1 MSHSASQIC
10 AGKGVEVV
18 LARTLRFR
26 VALLFTTLLL
36 VVLAVFFFM
45 VRAANLGIFDEQAEQ
60 ELKTGQ
66 LVFHRLLEQNNKLLI
81 QATQVL
87 VGDFAFREALA
98 TADGPTMLSAL
109 KNHANRLGAQLVL
122 LSDLQGS
129 VPADNMGVA
138 RDGLYPFP
146 DLLKEVRQNGV
157 ASGIKVVKGE
167 AYELVVVPVKAPVV
181 IGWITLGVKLTEK
194 VALDLKAMSG
204 LEVSFLTRGADG
216 HWHSFASTL
225 KPAELQD
232 LLKQPESLAE
242 KRLELAGAP
251 FQTRIMPLASGSGG
265 KVFAVLQRPL
275 KEILAPFYALQK
287 AMLGLAMASL
297 VLCILASFKVA
308 GVVTR
313 PLHRLVTVA
322 KKIRDGSYTEHVERP
337 ETSEL
342 AALADSLDHMQVAI
356 AEREQEILALA
367 YRDTLT
373 GLLNRAGFLGELGR
387 RLESPQQSH
396 TVLLLDLDR
405 FQQLNDTLGHAAG
418 DRVIMRIGFWLH
430 AEVARFG
437 GVLARLGG
445 DEFAFVV
452 AGTGYQEVLQ
462 AVLHGFERQLAV
474 DEKKLDVRASIG
486 IASYPEHA
494 STPQDLLR
502 CADEAMYVSKRKKC
516 TVSVYDAAKRQ
527 FREEHLSLL
536 GDLKEALNQEQLT
549 LHYQPK
555 VALDGSLRCEAEA
568 LVRWEHPVRG
578 FVPPFEFIPF
588 AEQTGYIRE
597 ITHWVIARG
606 CIDAADLLAQGMPV
620 RVSVNL
626 STRDLLDP
634 ALPAFVDSCLR
645 MAGLPKQ
652 YLCLEITE
660 SGVMEDPD
668 KALETLHALRNM
680 GMALAI
686 DDYGTG
692 YSSLACVKQL
702 PVSELKIDRAFVK
715 GVVESEADAMI
726 VRSTTELAHSLG
738 FKVVAEGVETLE
750 ISDKLRE
757 LGCDYGQGY
766 YYSRPV
772 PLAAFASWL
781 KRYQLAGQV

>member
-1 MSHSASQIC
+1 MRLSQ
-10 AGKGVEVV
+10 
-18 LARTLRFR
+18 TLRFR
-26 VALLFTTLLL
+26 VTLLFTSLLA
-36 VVLAVFFFM
+36 VVLAVSFAM
-45 VRAANLGIFDEQAEQ
+45 VSVANLGIFEDQAEQ
-60 ELKTGQ
+60 ELETGQ
-66 LVFHRLLEQNNKLLI
+66 RVFNRLLEQNDKLLI

-109 KNHANRLGAQLVL
+109 QNHANRLGAQLVL

-129 VPADNMGVA
+129 VPADNQGVA
-138 RDGLYPFP
+138 KDGTYPFP
-146 DLLKEVRQNGV
+146 DLMAAVRKQGV
-157 ASGIKVVKGE
+157 ASAIKVVKGE

-181 IGWITLGVKLTEK
+181 IGWITLGVKLTQK
-194 VALDLKAMSG
+194 VAQDLKEMSG
-204 LEVSFLTRGADG
+204 LEVTFLTRTRDG
-216 HWHSFASTL
+216 QWRSFASTL
-225 KPAELQD
+225 QKAALSD
-232 LLKQPESLAE
+232 LLTQPERLHE
-242 KRLELAGAP
+242 KQLTLAGAP
-251 FQTRIMPLASGSGG
+251 FQTRVLAIPTGADD
-265 KVFAVLQRPL
+265 KVYAVLQRPL
-275 KEILAPFYALQK
+275 QEILAPFYALQK
-287 AMLGLAMASL
+287 ALVALAVASL
-297 VLCILASFKVA
+297 LLCVLAGFKVA
-308 GVVTR
+308 GIVTR
-313 PLHRLVTVA
+313 PLQRLVAVA
-322 KKIRDGSYTEHVERP
+322 RKIRDGSYAEKVERP
-337 ETSEL
+337 ETYEL
-342 AALADSLDHMQVAI
+342 AELADSLDHMQTAI

-373 GLLNRAGFLGELGR
+373 GLFNRAGFLSELGK
-387 RLESPQQSH
+387 RLAEPGQSQ
-396 TVLLLDLDR
+396 TVMLLDLDR
-405 FQQLNDTLGHAAG
+405 FQQLNDTLGHVAG

-452 AGTGYQEVLQ
+452 AGTDYQEVLQ
-462 AVLHGFERQLAV
+462 AVLQGFERQLAV

-494 STPQDLLR
+494 QTAQDLLR

-555 VALDGSLRCEAEA
+555 VALDGSGHCEAEA

-578 FVPPFEFIPF
+578 FIPPFEFIPF

-620 RVSVNL
+620 RISVNL

-634 ALPAFVDSCLR
+634 ALPAFVDNCLK

-692 YSSLACVKQL
+692 YSSLAYVKQL

-738 FKVVAEGVETLE
+738 FKVVAEGVETLA

-766 YYSRPV
+766 YYAKPL
-772 PLAAFASWL
+772 PLAAFQTWL
-781 KRYQLAGQV
+781 GQYQQTAV

>member
-1 MSHSASQIC
+1 MR
-10 AGKGVEVV
+10 
-18 LARTLRFR
+18 LAKTLRFR
-26 VALLFTTLLL
+26 VTLLFTTLLA
-36 VVLAVFFFM
+36 VVLGVSFFM
-45 VRAANLGIFDEQAEQ
+45 VSAANLGIFEEQAEQ
-60 ELKTGQ
+60 ELETGQ
-66 LVFHRLLEQNNKLLI
+66 RVFNRLLEQNSKLLI

-109 KNHANRLGAQLVL
+109 NNHATRLGAELVL
-122 LSDLQGS
+122 LSDLQGA
-129 VPADNMGVA
+129 VPADNLGVA
-138 RDGLYPFP
+138 RDGVYPFP
-146 DLLKEVRQNGV
+146 DLMQAARKDGV
-157 ASGIKVVKGE
+157 ASGIKVVKGQ

-194 VALDLKAMSG
+194 VAKDLKEMSD
-204 LEVSFLTRGADG
+204 LEVTFMTKDG
-216 HWHSFASTL
+216 KGGWHSFASTL
-225 KPAELQD
+225 PPEQLKD
-232 LLKQPESLAE
+232 LLAHPTHE

-251 FQTRIMPLASGSGG
+251 HQSRLLPIASGSGD
-265 KVFAVLQRPL
+265 KVYAVLQRPL
-275 KEILAPFYALQK
+275 QEILAPFYALQK
-287 AMLGLAMASL
+287 ALLALAIASL
-297 VLCILASFKVA
+297 LLCILASFKVA
-308 GVVTR
+308 GVVTT

-322 KKIRDGSYTEHVERP
+322 KKIRDGSYAEKVERP

-342 AALADSLDHMQVAI
+342 AELADSLDHMQTAI

-373 GLLNRAGFLGELGR
+373 GLVNRAGFLSELGR
-387 RLESPQQSH
+387 RLEGSAQSQ
-396 TVLLLDLDR
+396 TVMLLDLDR
-405 FQQLNDTLGHAAG
+405 FQQLNDTLGHVAG

-452 AGTGYQEVLQ
+452 SGTDYQEVLQ
-462 AVLHGFERQLAV
+462 AVLQGFERQLAV
-474 DEKKLDVRASIG
+474 DERKLDVRASIG
-486 IASYPEHA
+486 IACYPEHA
-494 STPQDLLR
+494 ATAQDLLR

-555 VALDGSLRCEAEA
+555 VALDGSLHCEAEA

-597 ITHWVIARG
+597 ITHWVIARA
-606 CIDAADLLAQGMPV
+606 CIDGAELLAAGSPV
-620 RVSVNL
+620 RISVNL
-626 STRDLLDP
+626 STRDLLDA

-645 MAGLPKQ
+645 MAGLPKE

-668 KALETLHALRNM
+668 RALETLHALRNM

-692 YSSLACVKQL
+692 YSSLAYVKQL

-715 GVVESEADAMI
+715 EVVESEADAMI

-738 FKVVAEGVETLE
+738 FTVVAEGVETRE

-757 LGCDYGQGY
+757 LGCDFGQGY
-766 YYSRPV
+766 FYSRPV

-781 KRYQLAGQV
+781 RNYQAGAQAGR

>member
-1 MSHSASQIC
+1 VRLTQ
-10 AGKGVEVV
+10 
-18 LARTLRFR
+18 TLRFR
-26 VALLFTTLLL
+26 VTLLFTSLLS
-36 VVLAVFFFM
+36 VVLAVSFAM
-45 VRAANLGIFDEQAEQ
+45 VSVANLGIFEDQAEQ
-60 ELKTGQ
+60 ELETGQ
-66 LVFHRLLEQNNKLLI
+66 RVFNRLLEQNDKLLI

-109 KNHANRLGAQLVL
+109 QNHANRLGAQLVL

-129 VPADNMGVA
+129 VPADNLKVA
-138 RDGLYPFP
+138 KDGTYPFP
-146 DLLKEVRQNGV
+146 DLMAAVRKQGV
-157 ASGIKVVKGE
+157 ASAIKVVNGE

-181 IGWITLGVKLTEK
+181 IGWITLGVKLTQK
-194 VALDLKAMSG
+194 VAQDLKEMSG
-204 LEVSFLTRGADG
+204 LEVTFLTRTHDG
-216 HWHSFASTL
+216 KWRSFASTL
-225 KPAELQD
+225 EKAALAD
-232 LLKQPESLAE
+232 LLTQPERLHE
-242 KRLELAGAP
+242 KQLELAGAP
-251 FQTRIMPLASGSGG
+251 FQTRVLAIPTGADD
-265 KVFAVLQRPL
+265 KVYAVLQRPL
-275 KEILAPFYALQK
+275 QEILAPFYALQK
-287 AMLGLAMASL
+287 ALVALAVASL
-297 VLCILASFKVA
+297 LLCVLAGFKVA
-308 GVVTR
+308 GIVTR
-313 PLHRLVTVA
+313 PLQRLVTVA
-322 KKIRDGSYTEHVERP
+322 RKIRDGSYAEQVERP
-337 ETSEL
+337 ETYEL
-342 AALADSLDHMQVAI
+342 AELADSLDHMQTAI

-373 GLLNRAGFLGELGR
+373 GLLNRAGFLSELGK
-387 RLESPQQSH
+387 RLEVPEQSQ
-396 TVLLLDLDR
+396 TVMLLDLDR
-405 FQQLNDTLGHAAG
+405 FQQLNDTLGHVAG

-452 AGTGYQEVLQ
+452 AGTDYQEVLQ
-462 AVLHGFERQLAV
+462 AVLQGFERQLAV

-494 STPQDLLR
+494 QTAQDLLR

-555 VALDGSLRCEAEA
+555 VALDGSSHCEAEA

-578 FVPPFEFIPF
+578 FIPPFEFIPF

-620 RVSVNL
+620 RISVNL

-634 ALPAFVDSCLR
+634 ALPEFVDNCLK

-692 YSSLACVKQL
+692 YSSLAYVKQL

-738 FKVVAEGVETLE
+738 FKVVAEGVETLA

-766 YYSRPV
+766 YYAKPL
-772 PLAAFASWL
+772 PLAAFQTWL
-781 KRYQLAGQV
+781 RQYQQTAI

>member
-1 MSHSASQIC
+1 MRLPQ
-10 AGKGVEVV
+10 
-18 LARTLRFR
+18 TLRFR
-26 VALLFTTLLL
+26 VTILFTSLLA
-36 VVLAVFFFM
+36 VVLAVSFFM
-45 VRAANLGIFDEQAEQ
+45 VSVANLDIFEEQAEQ
-60 ELKTGQ
+60 ELETGQ
-66 LVFHRLLEQNNKLLI
+66 RVFNRLLEQNSKLLI

-109 KNHANRLGAQLVL
+109 QNHANRLGAELVL
-122 LSDLQGS
+122 LSDLQGA
-129 VPADNMGVA
+129 VPADNLGVA
-138 RDGLYPFP
+138 SDGVYPFP
-146 DLLKEVRQNGV
+146 DLMEAARKDGV
-157 ASGIKVVKGE
+157 ASAIKVVKGQ

-194 VALDLKAMSG
+194 VARDLKEMSD
-204 LEVSFLTRGADG
+204 LEVTFMTKDRAGR
-216 HWHSFASTL
+216 WRSFASTL
-225 KPAELQD
+225 PPEQLKD
-232 LLKQPESLAE
+232 LLAQSRHE

-251 FQTRIMPLASGSGG
+251 HQTRMLSIASGSGRDD
-265 KVFAVLQRPL
+265 KVYAVLQRPL
-275 KEILAPFYALQK
+275 QEILAPFYALQN
-287 AMLGLAMASL
+287 ALLGLALASL
-297 VLCILASFKVA
+297 LLCVLAGFKVA
-308 GVVTR
+308 GVVTK
-313 PLHRLVTVA
+313 PLQRLVSVA
-322 KKIRDGSYTEHVERP
+322 KKIRDGSYAEIVERP
-337 ETSEL
+337 DTSEL
-342 AALADSLDHMQVAI
+342 AELADSLDHMQAAI
-356 AEREQEILALA
+356 GEREQEILALA

-373 GLLNRAGFLGELGR
+373 GLLNRAGFLSELGR
-387 RLESPQQSH
+387 RLEQSQQSQ
-396 TVLLLDLDR
+396 TVMLLDLDR

-430 AEVARFG
+430 AEISRFG

-445 DEFAFVV
+445 DEFAFVID
-452 AGTGYQEVLQ
+452 GTDYQEVLQ
-462 AVLHGFERQLAV
+462 AVLQGFERQLAV

-486 IASYPEHA
+486 IACYPEHA
-494 STPQDLLR
+494 ATAQDLLR
-502 CADEAMYVSKRKKC
+502 GADEAMYVSKRKKC

-536 GDLKEALNQEQLT
+536 GDLKEALNQEQLM
-549 LHYQPK
+549 LYYQPK
-555 VALDGSLRCEAEA
+555 VALDGSGHCEAEA

-620 RVSVNL
+620 RISVNL

-634 ALPAFVDSCLR
+634 ALPEFVDNCLK

-692 YSSLACVKQL
+692 YSSLAYVKQL

-715 GVVESEADAMI
+715 GVVESESDAMI

-738 FKVVAEGVETLE
+738 FKVVAEGVETLA

-766 YYSRPV
+766 YYAKPL
-772 PLAAFASWL
+772 PLAAFQQWL
-781 KRYQLAGQV
+781 RNYQQAPA

>member
-1 MSHSASQIC
+1 MRLPQ
-10 AGKGVEVV
+10 
-18 LARTLRFR
+18 TLRFR
-26 VALLFTTLLL
+26 VTLLFTTLLA
-36 VVLAVFFFM
+36 VVLGVSFFM
-45 VRAANLGIFDEQAEQ
+45 VSAANLSIFEDQAEQ
-60 ELKTGQ
+60 ELETGQ
-66 LVFHRLLEQNNKLLI
+66 RVFNRLLEQNSKLLI

-109 KNHANRLGAQLVL
+109 QNHANRLGAQLVL

-129 VPADNMGVA
+129 VPADNVGIA

-146 DLLKEVRQNGV
+146 DLMKTVRQDGV
-157 ASGIKVVKGE
+157 ASAIKVVKGE

-194 VALDLKAMSG
+194 VAQDLKEMSG
-204 LEVSFLTRGADG
+204 LEVTFLTRGQDG
-216 HWHSFASTL
+216 RWHSFASTL
-225 KPAELQD
+225 PAAELKD
-232 LLKQPESLAE
+232 LLSQPARLHD

-251 FQTRIMPLASGSGG
+251 YQTRMLSIASSSGDG
-265 KVFAVLQRPL
+265 DKVYAVLQRPL

-287 AMLGLAMASL
+287 ALLGLALASL
-297 VLCILASFKVA
+297 LLCILASFKVA
-308 GVVTR
+308 GVVTK
-313 PLHRLVTVA
+313 PLQRLVAVA
-322 KKIRDGSYTEHVERP
+322 KKIRDGSYAETVERP

-342 AALADSLDHMQVAI
+342 AELADSLDHMQSAI
-356 AEREQEILALA
+356 AGREQEILALA

-373 GLLNRAGFLGELGR
+373 GLLNRAGFLSELGR
-387 RLESPQQSH
+387 RLDSPQQAQ
-396 TVLLLDLDR
+396 TVMLLDLDR

-430 AEVARFG
+430 AEVARYG

-452 AGTGYQEVLQ
+452 DGNDYQEVLQ
-462 AVLHGFERQLAV
+462 SVLQGFERQLAV

-486 IASYPEHA
+486 IACYPEHA
-494 STPQDLLR
+494 TTAQDMLR

-536 GDLKEALNQEQLT
+536 GDLKEALNQEQLM
-549 LHYQPK
+549 LYYQPK
-555 VALDGSLRCEAEA
+555 VALDGSGHCEAEA

-597 ITHWVIARG
+597 ITHWVIARA

-620 RVSVNL
+620 RISVNL

-634 ALPAFVDSCLR
+634 ALPAFVDNCLK
-645 MAGLPKQ
+645 MAALPKE

-692 YSSLACVKQL
+692 YSSLAYVKQL

-715 GVVESEADAMI
+715 EVVESEADAMI

-738 FKVVAEGVETLE
+738 FTVVAEGVETLE

-766 YYSRPV
+766 YYAKPL
-772 PLAAFASWL
+772 PLAAFQQWLQHNLKPASS
-781 KRYQLAGQV
+781 

>member
-1 MSHSASQIC
+1 MRLPQ
-10 AGKGVEVV
+10 
-18 LARTLRFR
+18 TLRFR
-26 VALLFTTLLL
+26 VTILFTTLLA
-36 VVLAVFFFM
+36 VVLGVSFFM
-45 VRAANLGIFDEQAEQ
+45 VSAANLGIFEEQAEQ
-60 ELKTGQ
+60 ELETGQ
-66 LVFHRLLEQNNKLLI
+66 RVFNRLLEQNSKLLI

-109 KNHANRLGAQLVL
+109 QNHAHRLGAELVL

-129 VPADNMGVA
+129 VPADNKGIA
-138 RDGLYPFP
+138 RDGVYPFP
-146 DLLKEVRQNGV
+146 DLMQAVRHDGV
-157 ASGIKVVKGE
+157 ASAIKVVKGE

-181 IGWITLGVKLTEK
+181 IGWITLGVRLTEK
-194 VALDLKAMSG
+194 VAQDLKEMSG
-204 LEVSFLTRGADG
+204 LEVTFLTKGADG
-216 HWHSFASTL
+216 RWHSFASTL
-225 KPAELQD
+225 DKPSLKD
-232 LLKQPESLAE
+232 LLAQPSRLHE
-242 KRLELAGAP
+242 KRLELNGAP
-251 FQTRIMPLASGSGG
+251 YQTRMLSIATGSGD
-265 KVFAVLQRPL
+265 KVYAVLQRPL
-275 KEILAPFYALQK
+275 QEILAPFYALQK
-287 AMLGLAMASL
+287 ALLGLAMASL
-297 VLCILASFKVA
+297 LLCVLAGFKVA
-308 GVVTR
+308 DVVTK
-313 PLHRLVTVA
+313 PLQRLVTVA
-322 KKIRDGSYTEHVERP
+322 KRIRDGSYAEQLARP
-337 ETSEL
+337 DTTEL
-342 AALADSLDHMQVAI
+342 AELADSLDHMQTAI

-373 GLLNRAGFLGELGR
+373 GLLNRAGFLSELGR
-387 RLESPQQSH
+387 RLENPQQSQ
-396 TVLLLDLDR
+396 TVMLLDLDR

-430 AEVARFG
+430 AEVTRFG

-452 AGTGYQEVLQ
+452 AGTDYQEVLQ
-462 AVLHGFERQLAV
+462 SVLQGFERQLAV

-486 IASYPEHA
+486 VACYPEHA
-494 STPQDLLR
+494 TTAQDLLR
-502 CADEAMYVSKRKKC
+502 CADEAMYVSKRRKC

-536 GDLKEALNQEQLT
+536 GDLKEALNQEQLM
-549 LHYQPK
+549 LYYQPK
-555 VALDGSLRCEAEA
+555 VALDGSGHCEAEA

-597 ITHWVIARG
+597 ITHWVIARA
-606 CIDAADLLAQGMPV
+606 CIDAADLLGQGFPV
-620 RVSVNL
+620 RISVNL

-634 ALPAFVDSCLR
+634 ALPDFVDNCLK
-645 MAGLPKQ
+645 MAGLPKE

-692 YSSLACVKQL
+692 YSSLAYVKQL

-715 GVVESEADAMI
+715 EVVESEADAMI

-738 FKVVAEGVETLE
+738 FKVVAEGVETLA

-766 YYSRPV
+766 YYARPL
-772 PLAAFASWL
+772 PLAAFQAWL
-781 KRYQLAGQV
+781 KDYKQTVSV